1 MTRSRKALLATTL
14 FPLLTGTML
23 SAIAGQA
30 QANMLSAEINNDTVK
45 LDYKTINPAN
55 HAAYSFG
62 VLHHQDNGQIFSLG
76 LAVESQIQGQ
86 QGLYGALGGK
96 LYYLNLDGAE
106 DGAVLGLGGH
116 VRYALPAAPQLS
128 LFTEIFYS
136 PEVLSGSD
144 FAHHTDLT
152 AAISYRMLERGS
164 VFIGYRKSHI
174 EWENGAD
181 GDFDEGAFFGIRI
194 ML

>member
-1 MTRSRKALLATTL
+1 MTHPRN
-14 FPLLTGTML
+14 PLLTMTAISLLTSAVL
-23 SAIAGQA
+23 SGVAGHA

-45 LDYKTINPAN
+45 LDYKSINPTS

-62 VLHHQDNGQIFSLG
+62 VLHHQDNGQIYSLG

-96 LYYLNLDGAE
+96 LYYLNLEGAE
-106 DGAVLGLGGH
+106 DGGVLGLGGH

-136 PEVLSGSD
+136 PEVLSGGD

-152 AAISYRMLERGS
+152 AAVSYRMLERGS
-164 VFIGYRKSHI
+164 VFIGYRKAHI

-181 GDFDEGAFFGIRI
+181 ADFDEGAFFGIRI